1 MPDLKTELQD
11 QIKIRQNQWDAGE
24 YPHPESVFHA
34 SMESDNALLSM
45 LLRSNNETVAKKRQV
60 AVSAETCTMDSMV
73 KTKRKPKAK

>member
-45 LLRSNNETVAKKRQV
+45 LLRQGNTTVVFKRQV
-60 AVSAETCTMDSMV
+60 AVPPGTCRMDSV
-73 KTKRKPKAK
+73 VTKTKRKTK